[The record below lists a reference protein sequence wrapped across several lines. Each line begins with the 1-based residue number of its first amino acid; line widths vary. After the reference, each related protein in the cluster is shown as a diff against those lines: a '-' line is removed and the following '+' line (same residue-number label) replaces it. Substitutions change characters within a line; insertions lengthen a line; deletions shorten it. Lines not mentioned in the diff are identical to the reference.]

1 MLLALILLLLILAIA
16 GVVYRLYQLR
26 SAGAG
31 AVIRAL
37 PAREGLGWR
46 YGVIRYRDEDLN
58 FYRLSRLIPGPS
70 LRIDRQDAEVS
81 ARRAPSS
88 GERDLLEPGSTVI
101 RVSVGDADYEFAF
114 DKDTL
119 TAFLS
124 WLESRPPRRARRRTR
139 WTPRKR

>member
-1 MLLALILLLLILAIA
+1 MVLALILLLLILAVA
-16 GVVYRLYQLR
+16 AFAYRLVQLR
-26 SAGAG
+26 AAGAG

-37 PAREGLGWR
+37 PAKEGLGWR

-58 FYRLSRLIPGPS
+58 FYRLSRMIPGPS

-81 ARRAPSS
+81 ERRAPTK
-88 GERDLLEPGSTVI
+88 GERDLLDPGSTVI
-101 RVSVGDADYEFAF
+101 RGSVGEDDYEFAF
-114 DKDTL
+114 DRDTL

-139 WTPRKR
+139 WTPRKS

>member
-1 MLLALILLLLILAIA
+1 MVLALILLLLILAVA
-16 GVVYRLYQLR
+16 AFAYRLFQLR
-26 SAGAG
+26 AAGAG

-46 YGVIRYRDEDLN
+46 YGVIRYRDEDLH
-58 FYRLSRLIPGPS
+58 FYRLSRMIPGPS

-81 ARRAPSS
+81 ARRSPTK
-88 GERDLLEPGSTVI
+88 GERDLLEPGSTVL
-101 RVSVGDADYEFAF
+101 RVSVGEDDYEFAF
-114 DKDTL
+114 DRDTL